1 MMYMNKISHLTD
13 LYLVLFSSLQPIEEL
28 IARLQGNPF
37 SLLLFWVVTLLPV
50 EQGILADAII
60 VVENLEDSMQKL
72 VRVFKLGNNSLNCKQ
87 GK

>member
-1 MMYMNKISHLTD
+1 MNKISHLTD

>member
-1 MMYMNKISHLTD
+1 MYMNKISHLTD